1 MSRRIHCPLYG
12 NIELTELAC
21 SILNTREMQRLR
33 DIKQLGAT
41 YYVFPS
47 ANHTRL
53 EHSLGVYHLAGIM
66 ARNLQKTHPEANITD
81 RDIELIQIAGLI
93 HDIGHGPF
101 SHLYDHYIKSW
112 GSAEHEERGLRMFE
126 TIVEREKIQL
136 SGKEIT
142 EIQKM
147 IEPGKK
153 EMYNWKYQIIANK
166 SCQIDV
172 DKIDYILRDSF
183 HLGIPHSGEFKKLL
197 EDVRLNMT
205 PNNNV
210 ELVWDSKL
218 QFDIYS
224 LFSTRYRLHKKVYT
238 HHTVKG
244 FEYIIIEIMKLLKS
258 DYSKTKTPLYMRTD
272 SVVTEFCYN
281 NPNHKL
287 AYALLNRKHPIL
299 VGEVVLKDKEDVQ
312 KSKHYELHADKS
324 LEGMRII
331 IDLIVEELKIGF
343 VSGNDKNPLTN
354 VYYYSKG
361 KEHEEPFKIDLSDSS
376 FIIPEKFQERIL
388 RLYRYHNS
396 SHKEA
401 LTYWEEIKK

>member
-1 MSRRIHCPLYG
+1 
-12 NIELTELAC
+12 
-21 SILNTREMQRLR
+21 
-33 DIKQLGAT
+33 
-41 YYVFPS
+41 
-47 ANHTRL
+47 
-53 EHSLGVYHLAGIM
+53 
-66 ARNLQKTHPEANITD
+66 
-81 RDIELIQIAGLI
+81 
-93 HDIGHGPF
+93 
-101 SHLYDHYIKSW
+101 
-112 GSAEHEERGLRMFE
+112 
-126 TIVEREKIQL
+126 
-136 SGKEIT
+136 
-142 EIQKM
+142 
-147 IEPGKK
+147 
-153 EMYNWKYQIIANK
+153 
-166 SCQIDV
+166 
-172 DKIDYILRDSF
+172 
-183 HLGIPHSGEFKKLL
+183 
-197 EDVRLNMT
+197 MT